1 MTKTHT
7 MLALAGALAL
17 APLAEA
23 SAQGNSYCDGRVQAA
38 SFYSTTQ
45 ASTTRSTISY
55 YVIIQSTV
63 GESLSVEV
71 TFRDRRNIVIGGG
84 NGPMSQRLAPWG
96 TSMPFH
102 LGTATLANPSGEGG
116 LSVPSDLAAGTRVTC
131 RVVVR
136 PGA

>member
-1 MTKTHT
+1 MTTKKT

-17 APLAEA
+17 APMADA

-45 ASTTRSTISY
+45 ASPTRSTISY

-63 GESLSVEV
+63 GESLAVEV

-84 NGPMSQRLAPWG
+84 NGPMGQRLGPWG

-116 LSVPSDLAAGTRVTC
+116 LSVPTDLVAGTRVTC
-131 RVVVR
+131 RLVVR